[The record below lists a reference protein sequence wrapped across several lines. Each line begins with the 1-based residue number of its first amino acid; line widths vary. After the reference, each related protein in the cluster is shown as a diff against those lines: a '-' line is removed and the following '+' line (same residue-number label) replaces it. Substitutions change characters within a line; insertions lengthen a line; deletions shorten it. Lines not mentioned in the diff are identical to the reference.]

1 MLTYHPPTST
11 PKCVLWFPIVHKSN
25 KAIINNFLG
34 LLTHSLGTCLENTK
48 AVWKNRNSNGPLER
62 STIFQS
68 MTKNLQ

>member
-1 MLTYHPPTST
+1 MLTYHPPIST

-48 AVWKNRNSNGPLER
+48 AV
-62 STIFQS
+62 
-68 MTKNLQ
+68 